1 VNQGKAGVA
10 TSGGVVLEP
19 SGSVHRGNTDESK
32 PRIASLVPS
41 LTETLVELGLG
52 DRLVARTRYCIHPAE
67 RVAAV
72 PVVGGTK
79 DVDLDRLRAL
89 APTHVVVNVDENRRD
104 LVAALLA
111 WSSPPE
117 ILVTHPK
124 EPLDNLALI
133 DRFAAVFGAEE
144 GVVQR
149 CAFWRTALQAALSAT
164 QPEGRATR
172 RVLYLIWRRP
182 WMTVARDTYLSRL
195 LARVAWV
202 TLPAVEGGE
211 AGAGRYP
218 ALRGDEAWLGD
229 VDGVLLS
236 SEPYPFAARHID
248 EAQALCPRARVRL
261 VDGERLS
268 WYGTRAVAG
277 LGYLRALAAEMS
289 GSRTDGDNG
298 TWTSSSP

>member
-1 VNQGKAGVA
+1 M
-10 TSGGVVLEP
+10 EP
-19 SGSVHRGNTDESK
+19 SGSVLRGNTDK
-32 PRIASLVPS
+32 RRPRIASLVPS

-67 RVAAV
+67 RLAGV

-104 LVAALLA
+104 LVAALRG
-111 WSSPPE
+111 WPSPPE

-124 EPLDNLALI
+124 EPMDNVALI
-133 DRFAAVFGAEE
+133 DRFATVFGAQA
-144 GVVQR
+144 GVAQR
-149 CAFWRTALQAALSAT
+149 CAYWRSALQAALSAT

-202 TLPAVEGGE
+202 TLPAVEGGA

-218 ALRGDEAWLGD
+218 ALRGDEAWLAD
-229 VDGVLLS
+229 VEGVLLS
-236 SEPYPFAARHID
+236 SEPYPFSAKHID
-248 EAQALCPRARVRL
+248 EAQALCPRARVCL

-277 LGYLRALAAEMS
+277 LSYLRALAAEMS
-289 GSRTDGDNG
+289 GSRIDGDNG